1 MQKENYFFRDS
12 QGFNVENGKTTHR
25 GFEVSFLI
33 EFNQFFQ
40 IENSTSFAEHEYDFD
55 HSPNGIK
62 SGNQIDSA
70 PELLA
75 NTRLIFM
82 PKERTRIELEWEK
95 IDSYPVDERNA
106 HFYEGHD
113 VFNLRTKMPIN
124 ENISIGIYINN
135 ITDKS
140 YANRADFAFGSYR
153 YFVGQK
159 REFYLMLESK
169 F

>member
-1 MQKENYFFRDS
+1 M
-12 QGFNVENGKTTHR
+12 
-25 GFEVSFLI
+25 
-33 EFNQFFQ
+33 
-40 IENSTSFAEHEYDFD
+40 
-55 HSPNGIK
+55 
-62 SGNQIDSA
+62 
-70 PELLA
+70 
-75 NTRLIFM
+75 IFT

-106 HFYEGHD
+106 HFYQGHD

-124 ENISIGIYINN
+124 ENISIGIYVNN
-135 ITDKS
+135 ITDKN

-159 REFYLMLESK
+159 REVYLMLESK